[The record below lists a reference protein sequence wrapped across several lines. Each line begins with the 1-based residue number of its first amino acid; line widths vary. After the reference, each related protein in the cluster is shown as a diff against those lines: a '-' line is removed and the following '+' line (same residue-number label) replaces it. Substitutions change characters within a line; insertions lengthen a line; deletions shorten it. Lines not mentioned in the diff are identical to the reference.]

1 MTANESGKTVK
12 ESGSGGSSLAV
23 ADRIT
28 VALVRKA
35 GEDLQHLQDRTG
47 LSKTDIVNRA
57 ISLYEFVDGQ
67 VQAGNELLVRDP
79 ETGEI
84 QLIRF
89 L

>member
-1 MTANESGKTVK
+1 MTADAGGKAVR
-12 ESGSGGSSLAV
+12 EGGGPPV
-23 ADRIT
+23 VERIT

-57 ISLYEFVDGQ
+57 ISVYEFIESEI
-67 VQAGNELLVRDP
+67 QAGNDLFVRDHKTGETQLVR
-79 ETGEI
+79 
-84 QLIRF
+84 F

>member
-1 MTANESGKTVK
+1 MTANEPGKTVK
-12 ESGSGGSSLAV
+12 EDSGGALAI

-35 GEDLQHLQDRTG
+35 GEDLQRLQGRTG
-47 LSKTDIVNRA
+47 LSKTDLVNRA
-57 ISLYEFVDGQ
+57 ISLYEFIDGQ

-79 ETGEI
+79 KTGEI
-84 QLIRF
+84 QLIRI